1 MFHPKRITHAA
12 LSVNDI
18 EASLQ
23 FYTEVLGLRV
33 LVGSLSDGYV
43 ELGGT
48 TENGHIILISAPEAG
63 NTGLHHAGFEVWND
77 AELEESRHKLEGS
90 GVMLNRKLDGDGS
103 REVAIRDPDGFL
115 LKFRAAGAPRLNAL
129 VSGPVMQTGA

>member
-1 MFHPKRITHAA
+1 M
-12 LSVNDI
+12 
-18 EASLQ
+18 
-23 FYTEVLGLRV
+23 LGLRV
-33 LVGSLSDGYV
+33 LYGSVVEGCI

-48 TENGHIILISAPEAG
+48 TDNGHIILISAPEAG

-77 AELEESRHKLEGS
+77 AELEKSRHKLEGS
-90 GVMLNRKLDGDGS
+90 GVMLDRELEGDG
-103 REVAIRDPDGFL
+103 RLGVVIRDPDGFL